1 MPHSY
6 TSPVAPLRF
15 EPGQRFAGFVIDQ
28 RIGEGG
34 MGEVYEVTHVQL
46 RKKFALK
53 ILHRA
58 LNQDPTFAAR
68 FEREMITV
76 SSLNHPNIVMTADGG
91 STDGYTWFSMT
102 FVSGTDGQKAA
113 SAPPGGMPAARAV
126 NIVEKVASAL
136 DYAHRRGVLHR
147 DVKPANILL
156 AADPDIDEEGV
167 YLSDFGI
174 AKVIGESTLTADGQR
189 LLSIDFASPEQI
201 DGTPLDPGSDIYAL
215 GATFYTLLTGR
226 VPFPG
231 DSWPVKVN
239 RRFHGPVPQ
248 PSLAVPDLPPGLDAV
263 VAKALASDPAHRYA
277 SCRELAADA
286 RRALTAPSPTEPP
299 RSTEPASTATQQAV
313 TQRATTKT
321 SGDGEAVRC
330 PNGAGTRTRRP
341 LGRPAGR
348 PPCAARPRAARGP
361 DRRSRDGDRRRRRLV
376 HHEPAHIDQHVVQH
390 ANRVVVGCVGRHF
403 TGGVDPTANGRNQ
416 WRTWPGGHSA
426 VVRAARS
433 RPPNGGRARSPA
445 NRWRRPPHTR

>member
-1 MPHSY
+1 MPRSY
-6 TSPVAPLRF
+6 TSPVAPLKF

-53 ILHRA
+53 ILHPA

-68 FEREMITV
+68 FQREMITV

-113 SAPPGGMPAARAV
+113 STPPGGMPAARAV
-126 NIVEKVASAL
+126 AIVEKVAAAV

-147 DVKPANILL
+147 DIKPANILL
-156 AADPDIDEEGV
+156 AADPDIGEEQV

-174 AKVIGESTLTADGQR
+174 AKVIGESTLTVDGQR

-201 DGTPLDPGSDIYAL
+201 DGRTLDPSSDIYAL
-215 GATFYTLLTGR
+215 GATFYALLTGR

-239 RRFHGPVPQ
+239 LRFQDPLPQ
-248 PSLAVPDLPPGLDAV
+248 PSRVVPGLPPGLDAV
-263 VAKALASDPAHRYA
+263 VAKALASDPEHRYT
-277 SCRELAADA
+277 SCRELAEDA
-286 RRALTAPSPTEPP
+286 RRALTAGSPTEPAG
-299 RSTEPASTATQQAV
+299 SVPAATQPAA
-313 TQRATTKT
+313 TQPAATQPAATQPAATQPAATK
-321 SGDGEAVRC
+321 
-330 PNGAGTRTRRP
+330 
-341 LGRPAGR
+341 PA
-348 PPCAARPRAARGP
+348 
-361 DRRSRDGDRRRRRLV
+361 
-376 HHEPAHIDQHVVQH
+376 
-390 ANRVVVGCVGRHF
+390 
-403 TGGVDPTANGRNQ
+403 
-416 WRTWPGGHSA
+416 
-426 VVRAARS
+426 
-433 RPPNGGRARSPA
+433 
-445 NRWRRPPHTR
+445 